1 MSLTF
6 SDLKSDA
13 GLKQLDAY
21 LIGRTF
27 VFGIAPSTADSDLIA
42 LVGTAPDASKYP
54 AAARWFNYISSF
66 NANEQKGFSKAG
78 VLSVGTGSA
87 DTASKEDAGDESDDD
102 LFGSASE
109 EEGDV
114 DLEQLQKEAAAAKA
128 AKKKKEPVLRSQI
141 IFDIKP
147 SDIEI
152 DLESMADEI
161 KEIVVA
167 DIDKI
172 AAKMKAFDDARVT
185 ADNVCDWGEGH
196 EVVPI
201 AFGICK
207 LQVSCCVID
216 EILGTDDIIDI
227 LESKFGDQIQSIDVA
242 AFNKANA
249 LKK

>member
-6 SDLKSDA
+6 DNLKSDA

-21 LIGRTF
+21 LVGRTF
-27 VFGIAPSTADSDLIA
+27 VFGVGPSKADSELLA
-42 LVGTAPDASKYP
+42 LVGSAPDAQKYP
-54 AAARWFNYISSF
+54 AAARWYNYISSF
-66 NANEQKGFSKAG
+66 NANEQKGFAKT

-87 DTASKEDAGDESDDD
+87 ASSKTEDAGDDSDDD
-102 LFGSASE
+102 LFGDDSDE
-109 EEGDV
+109 EDV
-114 DLEQLQKEAAAAKA
+114 DLEALKKANAAKKA
-128 AKKKKEPVLRSQI
+128 AKKKAEPVLRSQI

-147 SDIEI
+147 SDTEV
-152 DLESMADEI
+152 DLESMADKI
-161 KEIVVA
+161 KEIEVA
-167 DIDKI
+167 KLENI
-172 AAKMKAFDDARVT
+172 AAKMKAFNDDRVT
-185 ADNVCDWGEGH
+185 AENVCDWGEGH

-227 LESKFGDQIQSIDVA
+227 IEGAFGDDIQSIDVA

-249 LKK
+249 LK